1 MEKTPYLIFKL
12 NQTTYGINALAVQEI
27 FLLPEIK
34 PIPDTPDEI
43 VGVINLR
50 GQILV
55 ILDLSYRW
63 GYPTSN
69 YRLTDSIIVI
79 EWNQFRVGLLVH
91 QVDELLM
98 ISGAEIS
105 TELSNFYSE
114 KKSQKNHIFPW
125 IMGIA
130 KLADD
135 FVMLIE
141 LERLISETKVIQK
154 SEIISEKNSDQT
166 QLNRNKKNLVFCPN
180 ATPEERQVFQER
192 AKNLLQETQTQDFQG
207 LIPLAVAGLNQ
218 EYFGIL
224 LSIVNEFIEIHNIT
238 PIPCTPQHIVGN
250 INLRGEIV
258 TLIDI
263 RSFLNLSTTSKQNS
277 SKAIIVQAEN
287 IISGLIVD
295 EVFDIV
301 YLNSATIHLNPTALR
316 SGQNEYLQGTAPYK
330 QKVMSILDLKKILTQ
345 EELVVYEEV

>member
-12 NQTTYGINALAVQEI
+12 NQTSYGINALAVQEI

-50 GQILV
+50 GQLLV

-63 GYPTSN
+63 GSPTSD
-69 YRLTDSIIVI
+69 YHLTDSIIVI

-98 ISGAEIS
+98 ISAAEIS
-105 TELSNFYSE
+105 TELSDFYSE
-114 KKSQKNHIFPW
+114 KKSQKSSVCPW
-125 IMGIA
+125 IIGIA

-141 LERLISETKVIQK
+141 LKRLISETKIIQNSEVF
-154 SEIISEKNSDQT
+154 SEITQDQT
-166 QLNRNKKNLVFCPN
+166 ILNRSKKNLVFCPN
-180 ATPEERQVFQER
+180 ATPEERQLFRER

-207 LIPLAVAGLNQ
+207 LIPLAIAGLNQ

-224 LSIVNEFIEIHNIT
+224 LSIVKEFIEIHNIT

-258 TLIDI
+258 TLVDV
-263 RSFLNLSTTSKQNS
+263 RSFLNLSTTQKTTF
-277 SKAIIVQAEN
+277 SKAIIVQVDQ

-301 YLNSATIHLNPTALR
+301 YLNSATIHSNPTALR

-330 QKVMSILDLKKILTQ
+330 QKMMSILDLKKILTQ
-345 EELVVYEEV
+345 EELIVNEEV